1 MNSPKSRPADSAPQD
16 IGDVRRQIDKIDAD
30 LAALIVQRCGLSA
43 SVSAAKHAQ
52 GDVTFGWRPAREVE
66 ILRSVLRDQAS
77 LHPELAFSVWRA
89 LISANLAAQ
98 GDLRVFTTEQV
109 AASAKAAFCV
119 GTISEVVPTTNDVLQ
134 AVVKDDHSIGIVP
147 WPTGQDWWVTMM
159 EPQFASLYVCAASPL
174 YGSDV
179 EVLLVS
185 ARMPE
190 AAGDDICLIAG
201 PVGAVEGG
209 VLAQANGFELVA
221 CGEFMTPD
229 TPLPT
234 GCRLI
239 GSFALA

>member
-1 MNSPKSRPADSAPQD
+1 MNSPKSRPADPAPQD

-43 SVSAAKHAQ
+43 SVSTAKRAQ

-77 LHPELAFSVWRA
+77 LNPELAFSVWRA

-134 AVVKDDHSIGIVP
+134 A
-147 WPTGQDWWVTMM
+147 
-159 EPQFASLYVCAASPL
+159 
-174 YGSDV
+174 
-179 EVLLVS
+179 
-185 ARMPE
+185 
-190 AAGDDICLIAG
+190 GDNDGAPICIA
-201 PVGAVEGG
+201 
-209 VLAQANGFELVA
+209 LCL
-221 CGEFMTPD
+221 
-229 TPLPT
+229 
-234 GCRLI
+234 R
-239 GSFALA
+239 S